1 MTVNKTI
8 KSTLLV
14 LTIIAAALLPAQ
26 TILGESN
33 AKSPDYKELRLF
45 REVMG
50 IVQKHYVKDVPDKE
64 LVQGA
69 INGMLQSLDPHSQ
82 VLKRRDV

>member
-33 AKSPDYKELRLF
+33 AKSPDYKEEPEALPRGHGNRSETLCQ
-45 REVMG
+45 RHTG
-50 IVQKHYVKDVPDKE
+50 LG
-64 LVQGA
+64 LVRG
-69 INGMLQSLDPHSQ
+69 H
-82 VLKRRDV
+82 